1 MSPSRGTLHIAP
13 SPAGICW
20 ASNAVGMNWENCFWP
35 TRELASQIELVRA
48 RTTPLG

>member
-20 ASNAVGMNWENCFWP
+20 ASNAVGMNCFWP
-35 TRELASQIELVRA
+35 TRELASSS
-48 RTTPLG
+48 